1 MTRFLLL
8 LLTSASVLLA
18 QNDPVNNS
26 AFAGG
31 QGVLGQVNALVIQ
44 PDGKVVIG
52 GNFNTVNGTP
62 RWNIARLNA
71 DGTVD
76 EGFANTTKTGVEG
89 EIFALALQPDGHI
102 IAGGSFTQSGK
113 SEARNLVRY
122 KPDGSVDD
130 SFGQPLGGQATNG
143 TVLALA
149 CQPNGKILVG
159 GSFSMVYGQERR
171 GVARLNADGTVDG
184 LKIGDNVVNGTVQA
198 LAASPASEVLAGGVF
213 TVSGKPALGLLQ
225 IKEPKTP

>member
-8 LLTSASVLLA
+8 FFTSVSVLLA
-18 QNDPVNNS
+18 QNDPSDNS

-31 QGVLGQVNALVIQ
+31 QGVIGQVNALVIQ

-52 GNFNTVNGTP
+52 GSFSAVNGTP

-76 EGFANTTKTGVEG
+76 KEFANTTKAGVEG
-89 EIFALALQPDGHI
+89 EIFALTLQPDGHI
-102 IAGGSFTQSGK
+102 VAGGSFTQSGK
-113 SEARNLVRY
+113 SESRNLVRY
-122 KPDGSVDD
+122 KPDGTVDD
-130 SFGQPLGGQATNG
+130 AFGQPLGGQATNG

-149 CQPNGKILVG
+149 SQPDGKILLG

-184 LKIGDNVVNGTVQA
+184 LKIGDNIVNGKVQA
-198 LAASPASEVLAGGVF
+198 LAAAPTSEVIAGGVF
-213 TVSGKPALGLLQ
+213 TVSGKPSLGLLQ
-225 IKEPKTP
+225 IKEPKAP